1 MHTTTEEVG
10 NGHNAATTWDNI
22 KMRHYMQARY
32 KRHTH
37 SPEDN
42 ISTWW
47 SLVSERHSM
56 HVTLVNK
63 SSAVAEMG
71 DRLAQWGWAEK
82 GGVLYHFPWWDL
94 GPHLTQCGL
103 GWGLPPHQVASWS
116 IQPFGHNT
124 PMLQTYRTGQTMVR
138 WHSANRFTKVRP
150 KTVARKS
157 SHFEHW
163 SKIVYVPKPRH
174 ALWSED
180 NKLVLLSIFAHK
192 TYQYAS

>member
-116 IQPFGHNT
+116 MQPFGHNRHGPKIGGSDPLLRKGAGSPSNT
-124 PMLQTYRTGQTMVR
+124 MLLGSRPTSIPSDILIMQPFG
-138 WHSANRFTKVRP
+138 HNR
-150 KTVARKS
+150 
-157 SHFEHW
+157 
-163 SKIVYVPKPRH
+163 
-174 ALWSED
+174 
-180 NKLVLLSIFAHK
+180 
-192 TYQYAS
+192 